1 MPTGQI
7 RYRSADTGRPKQK
20 QMADAR
26 MVDAVFQ
33 PSKKSKADV
42 IARNYKAKKPA
53 QKAKET
59 RAAAA
64 KLKAMDK
71 KKADEKAEKQRK
83 LKERQRKLRAKRRR

>member
-42 IARNYKAKKPA
+42 AARNYK
-53 QKAKET
+53 ET
-59 RAAAA
+59 KAAAA